1 MLWGRCYEEEGV
13 PPYWPWVQ
21 AIRSYIRE
29 KDPEELRSVMGAGAE
44 HIAEIVADVRER
56 LPGLR
61 TPPQVEPDQ
70 ARFRLFDSITSF
82 LKNAAQDKPLMLVLD
97 DLQWA
102 DRSSL
107 LLLEFLA
114 REIGSSQLFLIGAY
128 RDAELSPEHPLAQS
142 LDALDRRGLLRRVN
156 LRGHTRND
164 VARFI
169 EVTAGLSPP
178 EELVEAVYTQTEGNP
193 LFITEV
199 IRLLMQEG
207 DLTAGSG
214 AGLETWIGRIPK
226 GVRDVIGRRLNSLS
240 DECNDILTIA
250 TVSGREFEP
259 SLIAPLVE
267 NTSED
272 RLREV
277 LQEAMA
283 ALLIEELPRGRY
295 QFTHALVR
303 EKFAEEMSQTR
314 KAGLHATIGETLEE
328 IYGDDVE
335 PHAAE
340 LAHHFREA
348 QTAVGK
354 EKLVH
359 YSLLAGDRALASYG
373 YEDALD
379 YSERGLVARDI
390 DLSGPEPAND
400 EEAAALLFGL
410 ARAKSATGVGH
421 QLSEAFSALSR
432 AFEYYTGAGSVA
444 QAVAAAEFPIAPSP
458 YRISG
463 VAQLIARALA
473 IVPADSHEAG
483 RLLSRY
489 GWILGAADR
498 DYEGAQQALGRAIAI
513 ARREE
518 DVPLEIQAL
527 TYAADVSGQHLHWQ
541 ESVDNGLRAIEL
553 AASIE
558 TPQSELHSRYWTS
571 ISLLHMGD
579 LNAARPHTT
588 VMRDLA
594 QSRRTPR
601 ELAGIGFAPIT
612 TLSCLEG
619 DWEAG
624 REYSDQG
631 LEVSPL
637 NPILLSPRVLLEHQT
652 GESGQGK
659 IYLERLLETMR
670 LAGPDQ
676 SQASVR
682 ASMAIAAIAR
692 ITGVSYRLEIAEA
705 AAEAVLSNQSVAPL
719 NVMYARAGLAFLAV
733 QKGDQPAIEEQY
745 SYFSSHQGTMIW
757 TFASVDR
764 LLGILSQAMGHLDQ
778 SAGHFQDALAFCRKA
793 KYQPELAWTC
803 FDYADSLRERRGEG
817 DRAKAITL
825 LDESLTISSDLGM
838 RPLMERVLSR
848 REILKA

>member
-1 MLWGRCYEEEGV
+1 M
-13 PPYWPWVQ
+13 
-21 AIRSYIRE
+21 
-29 KDPEELRSVMGAGAE
+29 
-44 HIAEIVADVRER
+44 
-56 LPGLR
+56 
-61 TPPQVEPDQ
+61 
-70 ARFRLFDSITSF
+70 
-82 LKNAAQDKPLMLVLD
+82 
-97 DLQWA
+97 
-102 DRSSL
+102 
-107 LLLEFLA
+107 
-114 REIGSSQLFLIGAY
+114 
-128 RDAELSPEHPLAQS
+128 
-142 LDALDRRGLLRRVN
+142 
-156 LRGHTRND
+156 
-164 VARFI
+164 
-169 EVTAGLSPP
+169 
-178 EELVEAVYTQTEGNP
+178 
-193 LFITEV
+193 
-199 IRLLMQEG
+199 
-207 DLTAGSG
+207 
-214 AGLETWIGRIPK
+214 
-226 GVRDVIGRRLNSLS
+226 
-240 DECNDILTIA
+240 
-250 TVSGREFEP
+250 
-259 SLIAPLVE
+259 
-267 NTSED
+267 
-272 RLREV
+272 
-277 LQEAMA
+277 
-283 ALLIEELPRGRY
+283 
-295 QFTHALVR
+295 
-303 EKFAEEMSQTR
+303 
-314 KAGLHATIGETLEE
+314 
-328 IYGDDVE
+328 
-335 PHAAE
+335 
-340 LAHHFREA
+340 
-348 QTAVGK
+348 
-354 EKLVH
+354 
-359 YSLLAGDRALASYG
+359 
-373 YEDALD
+373 
-379 YSERGLVARDI
+379 
-390 DLSGPEPAND
+390 
-400 EEAAALLFGL
+400 
-410 ARAKSATGVGH
+410 
-421 QLSEAFSALSR
+421 
-432 AFEYYTGAGSVA
+432 
-444 QAVAAAEFPIAPSP
+444 
-458 YRISG
+458 
-463 VAQLIARALA
+463 
-473 IVPADSHEAG
+473 VPADSHEAG
-483 RLLSRY
+483 RLVSRY
-489 GWILGAADR
+489 GGILGAADR
-498 DYEGAQQALGRAIAI
+498 DYEEAQQALGRAIAI

-652 GESGQGK
+652 GESGQGE

>member
-1 MLWGRCYEEEGV
+1 
-13 PPYWPWVQ
+13 
-21 AIRSYIRE
+21 
-29 KDPEELRSVMGAGAE
+29 MGAGAH
-44 HIAEIVADVRER
+44 HIAGIVATVRER

-142 LDALDRRGLLRRVN
+142 LDALDRRGLLQRVS
-156 LRGHTRND
+156 LSGHTQSD
-164 VARFI
+164 VARLI
-169 EVTAGLSPP
+169 EVTAGVSPP
-178 EELVEAVYTQTEGNP
+178 EDFVEAVHTQTEGNP

-199 IRLLMQEG
+199 VRLLMQEG
-207 DLTAGSG
+207 DLTADSG
-214 AGLETWIGRIPK
+214 ATWTVRIPE
-226 GVRDVIGRRLNSLS
+226 GVREVIGRRLNGLS
-240 DECNDILTIA
+240 QEANEILTIA
-250 TVSGREFEP
+250 SVSGREFDP
-259 SLIAPLVE
+259 TVIAPLI
-267 NTSED
+267 ED
-272 RLREV
+272 TNEDQLREV

-295 QFTHALVR
+295 QFSHALVR

-348 QTAVGK
+348 QTAVGI

-421 QLSEAFSALSR
+421 KLSEAFYALSR
-432 AFEYYTGAGSVA
+432 AFEYYAGAGSVA
-444 QAVAAAEFPIAPSP
+444 QAVAAAEFPIAPPP

-463 VAQLIARALA
+463 VAQLMARALA
-473 IVPADSHEAG
+473 MVPADSHEAG

-489 GWILGAADR
+489 GGILGAADR

-764 LLGILSQAMGHLDQ
+764 LLGILS
-778 SAGHFQDALAFCRKA
+778 
-793 KYQPELAWTC
+793 
-803 FDYADSLRERRGEG
+803 
-817 DRAKAITL
+817 
-825 LDESLTISSDLGM
+825 
-838 RPLMERVLSR
+838 
-848 REILKA
+848 